1 MNTQL
6 TACLSVPILPLHN
19 EKELL
24 SKIAEADEKAFEAIV
39 DHYWNKIYS
48 IAIIFTKSPE
58 LAKDIIQDVFL
69 KVWSKRECLPAIER
83 FDSWLFIV
91 ARNEIF
97 NSMRKKGPVLPV
109 DLCVAEREAGNGLS
123 PEESLD
129 LKQLQELIKKG
140 TELLPPQQKL
150 IFTMSREQGI
160 SHEEIC
166 KELNLA
172 RSTVKNS
179 LVKALNFLRN
189 YVQLHANVCIGAIML
204 LLHLAITKKS

>member
-1 MNTQL
+1 M
-6 TACLSVPILPLHN
+6 SVPIEPLHN

-48 IAIIFTKSPE
+48 IAMIFTKSPE
-58 LAKDIIQDVFL
+58 LAKDIVQDVFM
-69 KVWSKRECLPAIER
+69 KTWSKRECLPAIEK

-97 NSMRKKGPVLPV
+97 NSMRKKGPVFPAGLYRV
-109 DLCVAEREAGNGLS
+109 EREAENGSS
-123 PEESLD
+123 PEEALD

-140 TELLPPQQKL
+140 AELLPPQQKL

-160 SHEEIC
+160 PHEQIC

-204 LLHLAITKKS
+204 LLHLIITKKS

>member
-1 MNTQL
+1 LNNS
-6 TACLSVPILPLHN
+6 TAYN

-24 SKIAEADEKAFEAIV
+24 SKTAGSDERAFEAIV

-48 IAIIFTKSPE
+48 IAMIFTKSPE

-69 KVWSKRECLPAIER
+69 KVWSKRECLPAIEK

-97 NSMRKKGPVLPV
+97 NSLRKKGPVFPV
-109 DLCVAEREAGNGLS
+109 DLFVAEREAGNGLS

-150 IFTMSREQGI
+150 IFMMSREQGI
-160 SHEEIC
+160 PHEEIC